1 MTRFGLSSG
10 LGLYVA
16 SVHKVNRRVEDHEFS
31 LLDPVPQLHLCSQI
45 AGNRNFPDV
54 SNAVFHYGHLQAVA
68 VEDDG
73 LSGNQQRRRPAR
85 NMKLDKTVR
94 SRLERT
100 VRIRNINLGQ
110 ERPRPRLQRVGGP
123 CYLSG
128 VRLAGIVRY
137 AYHGINPRSQTGG
150 LTLRH
155 IDLRSNDITTQYA
168 FSSLR
173 HRTAQKTRTRRK

>member
-10 LGLYVA
+10 LGLHLA
-16 SVHKVNRRVEDHEFS
+16 SVHKVNGRVEDHEFS
-31 LLDPVPQLHLCSQI
+31 LLDPVPQFHLRSQI
-45 AGNRNFPDV
+45 ASNRNLPDV
-54 SNAVFHYGHLQAVA
+54 RNAIFHNGHLQAVA

-110 ERPRPRLQRVGGP
+110 ERPRPGCSASAVRVTFPGYVSPG
-123 CYLSG
+123 LSG
-128 VRLAGIVRY
+128 
-137 AYHGINPRSQTGG
+137 
-150 LTLRH
+150 
-155 IDLRSNDITTQYA
+155 
-168 FSSLR
+168 
-173 HRTAQKTRTRRK
+173 TRTTASTPGAKPEV